1 MADIIPLHGDSE
13 WHIECPNCG
22 GTDWHVLTPDGGET
36 YLDVS
41 GYRCSECGFEVE
53 IEADD

>member
-1 MADIIPLHGDSE
+1 MTNIIQLHPDTE

-22 GTDWHVLTPDGGET
+22 DTAWNLLLPAEGLT

-41 GYRCSECGFEVE
+41 GYRCYECGYEVE
-53 IEADD
+53 IESEE

>member
-1 MADIIPLHGDSE
+1 MSNVIELHPDWE
-13 WHIECPNCG
+13 WHIECPHCG
-22 GTDWHVLTPDGGET
+22 GTEWHVITPDGGET

-53 IEADD
+53 IDLED